1 MDPITTG
8 AITAACVLLAF
19 ALFTFIFRLI
29 WNATM
34 PAVFGTNRIT
44 FWQAVG
50 LLVLASILFGGHRVI
65 NTEIPGLPKKT
76 SQAAFHQPA

>member
-1 MDPITTG
+1 MDPITTA
-8 AITAACVLLAF
+8 AITAASILAAF
-19 ALFTFIFRLI
+19 AIFTIVFRLI

-34 PAVFGTNRIT
+34 PAVFGVNRIT

-65 NTEIPGLPKKT
+65 NTDIPGLPKKT
-76 SQAAFHQPA
+76 SQAALHQPA